1 MSAIRLYLMYVSL
14 AALAALLPALVWA
27 WLRAHRMRSGL
38 RIWAHFRR
46 QTLPA
51 QLLLAAIVVRFV
63 VIGSTKTN
71 EERGGWSE
79 ERGGEREIREEIA
92 DSSGEIRKQIA
103 DSSEGRVVGSRDPR
117 DRNLPNL
124 NNSKPLPSSLSPL
137 PSSLSPLPSSLPH
150 PSFRLVGVATNE
162 TFDFEAPADA
172 VVATNWV
179 LRGAAEDWVRVGLEG
194 LEGWQFP
201 MGTNLISRF
210 TVLSGGAFRP
220 RLGDASVSFSPFEA
234 SLGIVPAANWHLF
247 GGTGRASRFWWRMS
261 DAGEL
266 ALTWENVLL
275 GRLIENPVSFQ
286 AVLRPNGD
294 FDFRYDLS
302 RVASPDALTNALVRV
317 TEGATSVTGPVPTAE
332 LTSLSFRSAESI
344 RVSECLDALAERL
357 GGLDPF
363 GIPSGSTNSVL
374 EHVFY
379 TGTTNA
385 PFALPCASASIAVL
399 SVTVTGRG
407 SGALLVGD
415 LAVPL
420 VGGATNTLR
429 VAVAKD
435 ERTRLFL
442 DADATLSVALS
453 SPDFAFGEPPDPAAR
468 RAVGWIV
475 FPQTA
480 AAAPCIH
487 DFSTRETRVAL
498 DAVDDG
504 LAAVWHE
511 TDDVEVWNSPP
522 RSAVLKG
529 YFDPTGESPVTYTV
543 SHPLYLFGATEFTQ
557 SVRFC
562 PRLRAD
568 EIAAF
573 SDPPEPPSVAQPA
586 ALAALPDDDGP
597 AAQSF
602 SNAVAEAACESGN
615 VLYLRR
621 ANAKTLAL
629 DVPAGVAACCC
640 GCPDH
645 TRSNHVD
652 LVYSSECLRVDGG
665 SFSTA
670 FRPCTVT
677 VSGASPSRTPND
689 ARVAFATNGVLSRI
703 VAFTVLGVGF
713 ETVGGDR
720 PRLDRYNGLSASF
733 GYPFTVNTNLDRA
746 VSLDVRTDVGLTN
759 GVVRLALEN
768 ATGDMRVVLPE
779 WYDDGGALHPAE
791 TLLATGGRTER
802 HFGIG
807 EWRSLLRRHRRTDGT
822 TVKLL
827 SSEPCRADLAVE
839 FASSDGV
846 AVHDWSR
853 QRLTSVPPLLVPDF
867 NRDGC
872 VDGTDGIESALRK
885 FHFWVNRDVW
895 KNDNAF
901 DEGYWDIIRGI
912 VVDTN
917 GDDGKVNGRN
927 DLVNLCPFKV
937 DLHTVKR
944 YWQSTNVVCEFVTG
958 DPGNVR
964 FVEAKT
970 EWRSV
975 GGMVKED
982 QQTVPDG
989 DLHSAALLITGF
1001 GRNGREA
1008 GYELSEEMAELNRQ
1022 GRGILAVEFAD
1033 AGRRTL
1039 RLRIRERSDSE
1050 PLIEFTVTAAV
1061 EDVHDMYRWINLE
1074 GECGESVDSR
1084 YDSRTQTAWPDSE
1097 HADANVVFVHGYNV
1111 HPSEAWDWSQAVFK
1125 RLWWSGMDA
1134 GFTAVLWRGNQ
1145 TQVWIPGWNVY
1156 ATKNYHQN
1164 VHNAFRT
1171 AAGLSRAAAALPG
1184 ARKYFI
1190 AHSLGNML
1198 VSAARQFHGL
1208 EYDGYLMLN
1217 AAVPL
1222 EAYDADA
1229 AVTDESKFCMT
1240 PEEWRPYPDQVKASH
1255 WHELF
1260 DESDARHRLTWK
1272 GIFRDVDKTVNFYSS
1287 RDEVVANG
1295 DGNEMPKFSRQY
1307 AWYNQERLKGTRW
1320 VDLAPEAGWV
1330 FGVNY
1335 QKEVFDGWD
1344 ADNRPWYHYR
1354 NYNASEAAAISP
1366 DDLKIRPF
1374 FQNFSETAIYGTG
1387 GGLFV
1392 QDNDHFRWRVLSHGI
1407 PAESFAAGAN
1417 PVPKWESDKLNV
1429 NMATKCGRE
1438 VGDKVNI
1445 EWIHSYFIQR
1455 SLYDTHR
1462 LYEQLVNCIKTGSPE
1477 GRSE

>member
-1 MSAIRLYLMYVSL
+1 M
-14 AALAALLPALVWA
+14 
-27 WLRAHRMRSGL
+27 
-38 RIWAHFRR
+38 
-46 QTLPA
+46 
-51 QLLLAAIVVRFV
+51 
-63 VIGSTKTN
+63 
-71 EERGGWSE
+71 
-79 ERGGEREIREEIA
+79 
-92 DSSGEIRKQIA
+92 
-103 DSSEGRVVGSRDPR
+103 
-117 DRNLPNL
+117 
-124 NNSKPLPSSLSPL
+124 
-137 PSSLSPLPSSLPH
+137 
-150 PSFRLVGVATNE
+150 ATNE

-172 VVATNWV
+172 VVATNWA
-179 LRGAAEDWVRVGLEG
+179 LRGAAEDWIRISLVGSEG

-220 RLGDASVSFSPFEA
+220 RLGDVSVSFSPFET

-247 GGTGRASRFWWRMS
+247 GEDGRASRFWWRMS

-573 SDPPEPPSVAQPA
+573 RDPPEPPSVAQPA

-927 DLVNLCPFKV
+927 DLVNLLPLAIRPNDFIAHWGAGNISV
-937 DLHTVKR
+937 RILA
-944 YWQSTNVVCEFVTG
+944 
-958 DPGNVR
+958 NVR
-964 FVEAKT
+964 NAVRRCYADVPWNDVRRGVLADVEVDDESSWWQTACEPYLRGARLRMLDRYGEVLDVGVVSRCLSDSGVVYVEAASPC
-970 EWRSV
+970 ENPIEVAVEV
-975 GGMVKED
+975 GGEVLFSC
-982 QQTVPDG
+982 TPNLV
-989 DLHSAALLITGF
+989 F
-1001 GRNGREA
+1001 
-1008 GYELSEEMAELNRQ
+1008 
-1022 GRGILAVEFAD
+1022 
-1033 AGRRTL
+1033 
-1039 RLRIRERSDSE
+1039 SDIDE
-1050 PLIEFTVTAAV
+1050 
-1061 EDVHDMYRWINLE
+1061 MYRWHDIRDPE
-1074 GECGESVDSR
+1074 HPASTGDASG
-1084 YDSRTQTAWPDSE
+1084 WPD
-1097 HADANVVFVHGYNV
+1097 ADRDDANFYFVHGYNV
-1111 HPSEAWDWSQAVFK
+1111 SEREAREWGRAFFK
-1125 RLWWSGMDA
+1125 RMWW
-1134 GFTAVLWRGNQ
+1134 
-1145 TQVWIPGWNVY
+1145 
-1156 ATKNYHQN
+1156 
-1164 VHNAFRT
+1164 
-1171 AAGLSRAAAALPG
+1171 AGLNARFHVVSWHGNDSQVDLPYFGLVTPDYHVNVEHALMSSTNLVPIVGRYPG
-1184 ARKYFI
+1184 RNYFA

-1198 VSAARQFHGL
+1198 VSSAIHDWGIAYERYF
-1208 EYDGYLMLN
+1208 MLN
-1217 AAVPL
+1217 AAVAA
-1222 EAYDADA
+1222 EAYDPDSVSSAT
-1229 AVTDESKFCMT
+1229 VCQMT
-1240 PEEWRPYPDQVKASH
+1240 PAGWRDVPLAYRATH
-1255 WHELF
+1255 WFEYVRF
-1260 DESDARHRLTWK
+1260 SDGDARRTLTWRGAFA
-1272 GIFRDVDKTVNFYSS
+1272 GIDRAVNYYSTEE
-1287 RDEVVANG
+1287 EVLKCGNG
-1295 DGNEMPKFSRQY
+1295 ESFSPLRREY
-1307 AWYNQERLKGTRW
+1307 AWYNQEHYKGRMPSGGGRNEGGWRYNPHYW
-1320 VDLAPEAGWV
+1320 V
-1330 FGVNY
+1330 
-1335 QKEVFDGWD
+1335 EVEDWMF
-1344 ADNRPWYHYR
+1344 
-1354 NYNASEAAAISP
+1354 SP
-1366 DDLKIRPF
+1366 DDPSPRYRRPNSDEILAIADDLREHPLFRPF
-1374 FQNFSETAIYGTG
+1374 EDDSLHTTNFIGTISRTMRSQ
-1387 GGLFV
+1387 LLA
-1392 QDNDHFRWRVLSHGI
+1392 DAI
-1407 PAESFAAGAN
+1407 PAESQPAGFQAI
-1417 PVPKWESDKLNV
+1417 PAWDGGMSVRNV
-1429 NMATKCGRE
+1429 NMAATMKTNLEIFTKTKDAKW
-1438 VGDKVNI
+1438 V
-1445 EWIHSYFIQR
+1445 HSFFL
-1455 SLYDTHR
+1455 SAPFMVVHKLYDDMC
-1462 LYEQLVNCIKTGSPE
+1462 EKTKGH
-1477 GRSE
+1477 